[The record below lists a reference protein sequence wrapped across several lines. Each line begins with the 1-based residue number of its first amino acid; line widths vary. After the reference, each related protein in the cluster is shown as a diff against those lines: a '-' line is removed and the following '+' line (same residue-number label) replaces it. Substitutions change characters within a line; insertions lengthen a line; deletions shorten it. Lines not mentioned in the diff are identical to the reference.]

1 MEEPSKTSSSS
12 SSALSTTLFNS
23 IQALGRGFDVT
34 SDIRLLYCKGAPG
47 SRLIQID
54 ENHTRDLSIAD
65 TVFPNVSVD
74 IDYYLGKSFRESTP
88 VCTFHEMAE
97 FFNVNSGILGDIP
110 VGSFNSVFNFTGS
123 WPVDAA
129 ATKSLAMDGYFISLF
144 KVKLAKGSLV
154 LHEEITRAVPSSW
167 DPSSLASFIENFGT
181 HIITSATIG
190 GRDVVYVKQHQ
201 SSPLV
206 ASEIQNYVK
215 DIGNKRFL
223 DLENQPSG
231 DPFKYNE
238 KASLCCIIF
247 VYLYSLHIYYLTAR
261 WCKFC
266 ALSGNFQ
273 ISLNVQDMDP
283 SLSNK
288 KEIHPQTSTVPYLS
302 GKEDVTVIFRRRGG
316 DDLVQSH
323 AKWVETV
330 HLAPDVIN
338 MTFSPIV
345 SLLKDSA
352 GTKHLARA
360 IDLYLKYKPPIEE
373 LQYFLEFQIPRAWAP
388 EQTNMPGYQRKEP
401 VCQSLQFSLMGPKLY
416 VSSDQITVGR
426 KPVTGLRLCLE
437 GGKQNRLAIHMQ
449 HLISLPKILQPHWD
463 SHMAIGAPKWHGPE
477 EQDSRWFEPIKWK
490 NFSHVSTSPIEHH
503 ETYIGD
509 LSGVHIVT
517 GAQLGVWEFGAKSV
531 LHLKLLFSKV
541 PGCTIRRSVWDHNPN
556 NTSHL
561 NSDCSSSSN
570 SDNKKADSSSQIGKL
585 TKIIDVTEMSKGPQ
599 DVPGH
604 WLVTG
609 AKLGVEKGRIVLRV
623 KYSLLNY

>member
-1 MEEPSKTSSSS
+1 MMEEPSKTTSSSS
-12 SSALSTTLFNS
+12 SSALSNTLFNS
-23 IQALGRGFDVT
+23 IHALGRGFDVT

-47 SRLIQID
+47 SRLVQID
-54 ENHTRDLSIAD
+54 EYHTRDLSIAD
-65 TVFPNVSVD
+65 TGGIVFPNVSVD
-74 IDYYLGKSFRESTP
+74 IDYTLGKSFRESTP
-88 VCTFHEMAE
+88 VYTFHEMAE
-97 FFNVNSGILGDIP
+97 LFNVNSGILGDIP
-110 VGSFNSVFNFTGS
+110 VGSFNSMFNFTGS

-129 ATKSLAMDGYFISLF
+129 ATKSLAMDGYFVSLY
-144 KVKLAKGSLV
+144 KVKLAESSLV
-154 LHEEITRAVPSSW
+154 LHEEIKRAVPCSW

-201 SSPLV
+201 SSPLL
-206 ASEIQNYVK
+206 ATEIQNYVK
-215 DIGNKRFL
+215 DIGDKRFL

-231 DPFKYNE
+231 YPFECNE
-238 KASLCCIIF
+238 K
-247 VYLYSLHIYYLTAR
+247 
-261 WCKFC
+261 
-266 ALSGNFQ
+266 
-273 ISLNVQDMDP
+273 DMDP

-288 KEIHPQTSTVPYLS
+288 KEIHPQTSTIPYLS

-338 MTFSPIV
+338 MAFSPIV

-426 KPVTGLRLCLE
+426 KPVTGLRLFLE
-437 GGKQNRLAIHMQ
+437 GGKQNRLTIHMQ

-541 PGCTIRRSVWDHNPN
+541 PGCTIRRSVWDHNPT
-556 NTSHL
+556 NTSHI
-561 NSDCSSSSN
+561 NGDCSSSSN
-570 SDNKKADSSSQIGKL
+570 SDNKKADNSSQIGKL